1 MGECVGGDGKVSSG
15 TSEPYR
21 GAGGRCVSSD
31 GIEGAFSGGLSS
43 SSSAVKRSLVA
54 RVAAGR
60 RCIVPGDGSGDGVGD
75 HPAMPSRLARVSFSH
90 RSLCVSEPTDVRD
103 VACSRPIDETEDSFS
118 VATETATRSISRMS
132 SSPLRMRSRC
142 VCVKCELVSFR
153 VSVSRG
159 CPTPDFVPSVASHSV
174 RPFPGCGWTPPS
186 PCARS
191 VSAFLCAILCLTS
204 EDASWKHS
212 WHRWHLNRARSSTR
226 TTPAAVIPSPPRG
239 RPKD

>member
-1 MGECVGGDGKVSSG
+1 M
-15 TSEPYR
+15 
-21 GAGGRCVSSD
+21 SSD
-31 GIEGAFSGGLSS
+31 GIGGAFSRGLSS

-75 HPAMPSRLARVSFSH
+75 HPAMPSRLVCVSFSH

-103 VACSRPIDETEDSFS
+103 VACSRPIDEDSFS
-118 VATETATRSISRMS
+118 VNPETATRSISRMS

-159 CPTPDFVPSVASHSV
+159 CLTPDFSPSVASPSV
-174 RPFPGCGWTPPS
+174 RPFPGWTPPS

-226 TTPAAVIPSPPRG
+226 TTPAAVIPSPSPPRAAQ
-239 RPKD
+239 RLT

>member
-1 MGECVGGDGKVSSG
+1 
-15 TSEPYR
+15 
-21 GAGGRCVSSD
+21 
-31 GIEGAFSGGLSS
+31 
-43 SSSAVKRSLVA
+43 
-54 RVAAGR
+54 
-60 RCIVPGDGSGDGVGD
+60 
-75 HPAMPSRLARVSFSH
+75 MPSRLARVSFSH

-103 VACSRPIDETEDSFS
+103 VACSRPIDEDDSFS

-159 CPTPDFVPSVASHSV
+159 CLTPDFVPSVASPSV
-174 RPFPGCGWTPPS
+174 RPFPGWTPPS

-239 RPKD
+239 RPKDCDVM